1 MIWFVQFRIR
11 SFLQN
16 SVWFTPLIGMIAAI
30 LIHRMVRAIDLSM
43 DWYATAGIEGTR
55 ALLTTLAGSMFTFIV
70 FVFSILL
77 LSVQVASAQLTPRI
91 IVFFYRNPVLKFS
104 LTFFVFTFTFTLAVL
119 FRIGEQ
125 VLQMSLYIAVFSCIT
140 CIAIFLYMID
150 HVGKS
155 LRPISLMNLVGN
167 QGQKVLIDVYPNT
180 PGKTEDSENLS
191 SPLETQLS
199 LRTVETRHTGVIL
212 AFDIVGVAELARRN
226 NCLIEFI
233 PQVGDFVTFGDP
245 LFRLYQGGENMS
257 DRQLQQK
264 VAIGQ
269 ERTLQQ
275 DPGFAFRIIADIA
288 AKALSPAINDPTT
301 AVLAL
306 DQIHRLLRVVAR
318 RQLNTGQ
325 VFDKTGQ
332 LRLVYRTPNWNNFIS
347 LALTEIRYYGKGSIQ
362 VVRRMRALLDNLIEI
377 VPPQRAAALR
387 VELEILNRGVEH
399 DFYHPEDRANAS
411 VADSLGV
418 GGSR

>member
-1 MIWFVQFRIR
+1 M
-11 SFLQN
+11 
-16 SVWFTPLIGMIAAI
+16 G
-30 LIHRMVRAIDLSM
+30 
-43 DWYATAGIEGTR
+43 WYATAGIEGTKTS
-55 ALLTTLAGSMFTFIV
+55 LTTLAGSMFTFIV

-91 IVFFYRNPVLKFS
+91 IVFFYRNVVLKFS

-119 FRIGEQ
+119 FRIREH
-125 VLQMSLYIAVFSCIT
+125 VLLMSLYIAVFSCLT

-167 QGQKVLIDVYPNT
+167 QGQKVLLNVYPNT
-180 PGKTEDSENLS
+180 LVNTENSEKNC
-191 SPLETQLS
+191 SPLETYLS
-199 LRTVETRHTGVIL
+199 THTVESKHTGVIL
-212 AFDIVGVAELARRN
+212 AFDIAGVTELARRN
-226 NCLIEFI
+226 NCIIEFI
-233 PQVGDFVTFGDP
+233 PQVGDFVTYGDP
-245 LFRLYQGGENMS
+245 IFKLYQGGEKIS
-257 DRQLQQK
+257 DRQLLQK
-264 VAIGQ
+264 VAIGN

-275 DPGFAFRIIADIA
+275 DPGFAFRIIVDIA

-318 RQLNTGQ
+318 RKLNTGQ
-325 VFDKTGQ
+325 VFDKTGK
-332 LRLVYRTPNWNNFIS
+332 LRLIYRTPNWDNFIS
-347 LALTEIRYYGKGSIQ
+347 LALTEIRYYGKDSIQ
-362 VVRRMRALLDNLIEI
+362 VVRRMRALLENLIEI

-387 VELEILNRGVEH
+387 VEIEILNRGVEH
-399 DFYHPEDRANAS
+399 DFYHPEDRTHAS

-418 GGSR
+418 GGTH

>member
-43 DWYATAGIEGTR
+43 NWYATAGIEGTR

-212 AFDIVGVAELARRN
+212 AFDIAGVAELARRN

-332 LRLVYRTPNWNNFIS
+332 LRLVYRTPNWDNFIS

-399 DFYHPEDRANAS
+399 DFYHPEDRAHAS

>member
-1 MIWFVQFRIR
+1 V
-11 SFLQN
+11 
-16 SVWFTPLIGMIAAI
+16 VWS
-30 LIHRMVRAIDLSM
+30 IDLNM
-43 DWYATAGIEGTR
+43 GWYATAGIEGTKTS
-55 ALLTTLAGSMFTFIV
+55 LTTLAGSMFTFIV

-91 IVFFYRNPVLKFS
+91 IVFFYRNRVLKFS

-119 FRIGEQ
+119 FRIREQ
-125 VLQMSLYIAVFSCIT
+125 VLQMSLYIAVFSCLT

-245 LFRLYQGGENMS
+245 LFRLYQGGEKI
-257 DRQLQQK
+257 DR
-264 VAIGQ
+264 
-269 ERTLQQ
+269 
-275 DPGFAFRIIADIA
+275 
-288 AKALSPAINDPTT
+288 SPVT
-301 AVLAL
+301 A
-306 DQIHRLLRVVAR
+306 
-318 RQLNTGQ
+318 T
-325 VFDKTGQ
+325 
-332 LRLVYRTPNWNNFIS
+332 
-347 LALTEIRYYGKGSIQ
+347 KGC
-362 VVRRMRALLDNLIEI
+362 
-377 VPPQRAAALR
+377 
-387 VELEILNRGVEH
+387 H
-399 DFYHPEDRANAS
+399 WK
-411 VADSLGV
+411 
-418 GGSR
+418 

>member
-43 DWYATAGIEGTR
+43 NWYATAGIEGTR

-212 AFDIVGVAELARRN
+212 AFDIAGVAELARRN

-245 LFRLYQGGENMS
+245 LFRLYQGGENMT

-332 LRLVYRTPNWNNFIS
+332 LRLVYRTPNWDNFIS

-399 DFYHPEDRANAS
+399 DFYHPEDRAHAS